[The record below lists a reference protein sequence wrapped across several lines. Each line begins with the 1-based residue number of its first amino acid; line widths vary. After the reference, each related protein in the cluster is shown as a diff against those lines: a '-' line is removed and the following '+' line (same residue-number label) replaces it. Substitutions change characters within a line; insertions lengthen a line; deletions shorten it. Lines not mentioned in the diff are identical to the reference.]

1 MRREYWLI
9 MRTYIPNGRQVQVR
23 NGPHM
28 HMVPVHMQGA
38 FAATPRL
45 AAGGYITP
53 VEFKAKKQALVN
65 SL

>member
-1 MRREYWLI
+1 
-9 MRTYIPNGRQVQVR
+9 
-23 NGPHM
+23 M
-28 HMVPVHMQGA
+28 HMVPVDMQGA